1 MSWTFGV
8 GLYTGQ
14 RPTPHEPTHGWYDDL
29 VPLAVAVEAGGFDA
43 LWVSE
48 HHGLEDGYLPS
59 PLLALAAVS
68 AATTTLVLGTGLALA
83 PLYHPLRLAEDAAV
97 LDQLSHGR
105 LVLGLGMGY
114 AEAEYA
120 AYGVDPSR
128 RGARMADLLRFL
140 RQAWSGKELSWHG
153 EAVDV
158 DKLRVTPVPRQAAG
172 VPVWV
177 GGYAA
182 AAVRRAGE
190 LADGHVVGRGQPH
203 IIAAATR
210 DLLGVRVPEDTSFTR
225 AVNVTCVLDGPGGH
239 AGSAR
244 DAFAYQQRS
253 YEQMQAGREVYA
265 GLVPDPS
272 SRDLAEGGIDS
283 YVQAA
288 GTAEQLVEQLAG
300 LLSPLQGWAN
310 VHVVLRLLFPETSLP
325 AQLER
330 IAAFAEQV
338 LPDLRARC
346 TT

>member
-14 RPTPHEPTHGWYDDL
+14 QQSPDEQLRCWYDDL

-59 PLLALAAVS
+59 PLVALAAVS
-68 AATTTLVLGTGLALA
+68 AATTTLMLGTGLALA

-97 LDQLSHGR
+97 LDQLSRGR

-120 AYGVDPSR
+120 AYGVDAAS

-140 RQAWSGKELSWHG
+140 RQAWSGKEISWQG
-153 EAVDV
+153 EAV
-158 DKLRVTPVPRQAAG
+158 KAEGLRVTPVPRQSGG

-177 GGYAA
+177 GAYAA
-182 AAVRRAGE
+182 RAVRRAGE
-190 LADGHVVGRGQPH
+190 LADGHIVGRGQPH

-210 DLLGVRVPEDTSFTR
+210 ELLDVRAPEDSSFTR

-239 AGSAR
+239 ADSAR
-244 DAFAYQQRS
+244 RAFAYQQRS
-253 YEQMQAGREVYA
+253 YEQMQAGRQVYA
-265 GLVPDPS
+265 GLVADPS
-272 SRDLAEGGIDS
+272 GRDLAEGGIDS

-288 GTAEQLVEQLAG
+288 GTADQLVEQLAA
-300 LLSPLQGWAN
+300 LLSPLRAWAN
-310 VHVVLRLLFPETSLP
+310 VHVVLRLLFPDTHP
-325 AQLER
+325 AVQLER

-338 LPDLRARC
+338 LPALRERC
-346 TT
+346 GP